1 MCKLREAL
9 LTALIDGEGGEVGAD
24 LRVVA
29 CVLLEMALSF
39 LGILT
44 NLLGQSRY
52 STVLQYSKVQ
62 CSTTQYSTLA
72 NLIDEF
78 GAHFEI
84 RGRAGNEVNEMHHPK
99 LRPITP
105 DIRNRGN

>member
-1 MCKLREAL
+1 ME
-9 LTALIDGEGGEVGAD
+9 AD

-44 NLLGQSRY
+44 NLLGQSGHSTVQY
-52 STVLQYSKVQ
+52 STVQD
-62 CSTTQYSTLA
+62 STIQYSTLA
-72 NLIDEF
+72 NLLGEF

-84 RGRAGNEVNEMHHPK
+84 RGTRGRAGNEVNEMHHPK

>member
-1 MCKLREAL
+1 M
-9 LTALIDGEGGEVGAD
+9 TALIDGEGGEVEAD

-44 NLLGQSRY
+44 NLLGQSGHSTVQY
-52 STVLQYSKVQ
+52 STVQ
-62 CSTTQYSTLA
+62 CSTIQYSTLA
-72 NLIDEF
+72 NLISEI

>member
-1 MCKLREAL
+1 ME
-9 LTALIDGEGGEVGAD
+9 AD

-44 NLLGQSRY
+44 NLLGESGY
-52 STVLQYSKVQ
+52 STVQYGYNSVQ
-62 CSTTQYSTLA
+62 YRTISSHT
-72 NLIDEF
+72 NLL
-78 GAHFEI
+78 GQHGTHFEI

-105 DIRNRGN
+105 DIRNRRN